1 MTAPAGNPAVPPAT
15 PPATGPGTPP
25 ATPPATPPGGQQG
38 GPAPASPGAG
48 TPPPTP
54 PTPPTP
60 PGDPALGPNGEKALK
75 AERDRAGKAE
85 RELAAAKA
93 RLDTLERANLSE
105 TERAK
110 AESADWQAKYQAS
123 ESQRLRLQIATQ
135 HSIGAEDLI
144 LLTGTTEDELTAQA
158 ARLVA
163 INAGRA
169 AATAPPTFAPNP
181 AQSAGNGTPPAT
193 ATVAA
198 GRALYQSKNPK
209 KPS

>member
-1 MTAPAGNPAVPPAT
+1 MTAPAGNPAVPPAN

-38 GPAPASPGAG
+38 APTPPPSAGA
-48 TPPPTP
+48 PPTP

-75 AERDRAGKAE
+75 AERDRASKAE

-93 RLDTLERANLSE
+93 KLDTIERANLSDADK
-105 TERAK
+105 AK
-110 AESADWQAKYQAS
+110 AEAADWQAKYQAS

>member
-1 MTAPAGNPAVPPAT
+1 MSVPTGNPAVPPAA
-15 PPATGPGTPP
+15 PPANGPGTPP
-25 ATPPATPPGGQQG
+25 ATPPATPPGGQPG

-48 TPPPTP
+48 TPPT

-93 RLDTLERANLSE
+93 KLDTIERANLSE

-110 AESADWQAKYQAS
+110 AESADWQAKYLAS

-135 HSIGAEDLI
+135 HSIGADDLI
-144 LLTGTTEDELTAQA
+144 LLTGSTEEELTAQA

-181 AQSAGNGTPPAT
+181 AQAAGNGTPPAT

-198 GRALYQSKNPK
+198 GRALYQSRNPK

>member
-1 MTAPAGNPAVPPAT
+1 MSTPSGNPAVPPAP
-15 PPATGPGTPP
+15 PPATGP
-25 ATPPATPPGGQQG
+25 ATPPAPPQGGQQG
-38 GPAPASPGAG
+38 DPS
-48 TPPPTP
+48 TPPSAGAP
-54 PTPPTP
+54 PATPPTP

-75 AERDRAGKAE
+75 AERDRASKAE

-93 RLDTLERANLSE
+93 KLDTIERANLSDVDK
-105 TERAK
+105 AK
-110 AESADWQAKYQAS
+110 AEAADWQARYQAS

-135 HSIGAEDLI
+135 HSIGADDLI
-144 LLTGTTEDELTAQA
+144 LLTGTTEAELTAQA

-181 AQSAGNGTPPAT
+181 AQAAGNGAPPAT

-198 GRALYQSKNPK
+198 GRALYQSRNA
-209 KPS
+209 KPSS